1 MRATITRG
9 ALDRMNAALE
19 VQSMFVAVMKVLMSS
34 NGFVI
39 NSAIDGSIQMKPLA
53 QFASAA
59 SNCTASV
66 PESAFRSY
74 LMGNPELKLA
84 LNEAVQVVFACSVAR
99 RNSRRTSWSRIWIW
113 VAATEVLKPKKCFCW
128 LQYEGSLLHGRWNR
142 D

>member
-1 MRATITRG
+1 
-9 ALDRMNAALE
+9 
-19 VQSMFVAVMKVLMSS
+19 MFVAVMKVLMSS

-84 LNEAVQVVFACSVAR
+84 LNEAVQVVFACWSRVATAEGHRGQEYGFGWQPRRFSSR
-99 RNSRRTSWSRIWIW
+99 RNVSAGYSTR
-113 VAATEVLKPKKCFCW
+113 APC
-128 LQYEGSLLHGRWNR
+128 
-142 D
+142 